1 MSQSTVEGTPRTGL
15 PGARIVTSIRRLV
28 IVAALA
34 AFAYGA
40 SLTGSKGYCAGGMNS
55 DGTFLDADG
64 NVTDVAPSCIAL
76 VLRPSGLIYVAII
89 AIVIGVLTRML
100 RRASDEASAM
110 RSLDRAA
117 AAIAILVV
125 VSIIISWIWFRMIPI
140 TDWDG
145 TGTIFAPF
153 PFGTMDVTIT
163 PGTTV

>member
-1 MSQSTVEGTPRTGL
+1 MSQSTVEGTPKTGL
-15 PGARIVTSIRRLV
+15 PGSRIVTRIRRLM

-40 SLTGSKGYCAGGMNS
+40 SLTGSKGYCPGGMNS

-64 NVTDVAPSCIAL
+64 NVTEVAPSCITL

-100 RRASDEASAM
+100 RRSSDEVSAV

-163 PGTTV
+163 RGTTG

>member
-1 MSQSTVEGTPRTGL
+1 MSQAAVDVMPKAGL
-15 PGARIVTSIRRLV
+15 PGARIVNSIRRLV

-40 SLTGSKGYCAGGMNS
+40 FLTGSKGYCPGGMNS
-55 DGTFLDADG
+55 DGKFFDADG
-64 NVTDVAPSCIAL
+64 DVTEVAPSCINLA
-76 VLRPSGLIYVAII
+76 LRPSGLIYVAII
-89 AIVIGVLTRML
+89 AIVIGVLTRLL

-110 RSLDRAA
+110 RSLDRAT

-125 VSIIISWIWFRMIPI
+125 VSIIISWIWFRMTPI

-145 TGTIFAPF
+145 AGMIFAPF
-153 PFGTMDVTIT
+153 PFGSIDVTIT